1 MFNDKDIKAL
11 AYEKAIEPDRVYA
24 ALEDALSTEARKY
37 YKTREP
43 LEAEL
48 DRTNGSVIVHAI
60 KEIVPDENEIEDPQ
74 AQWTLDQARKIDPA
88 IEVGGRLRLTYI
100 SKEVVDVVKDPH
112 TQIRTYEAQK
122 IDPEVEQG
130 DEVKIPLTKPPDEL
144 GRIAAQSA
152 KQVLYQKVRE
162 AEREKVY
169 NEFKDKL
176 GELENGYVKRFER
189 GDMII
194 DLNGKTEGI
203 IPRSQQSRAE
213 RYSQGDR
220 IKAVIID
227 VHTQPKGPQVVLS
240 RTDPR
245 LLIKLFE
252 MEVPEIYDG
261 TVVIKGAVREP
272 GERAKI
278 AVTSR
283 ERDVDPVG
291 ACVGMKGSRVQSIIR
306 ELRGEKI
313 DIIPWN
319 DDIVVYAQ
327 NSLAPAKITR
337 VSVTSDEQAHRPHLD
352 VIVDN
357 DQLSLA
363 IGKRGLNVRLAAE
376 LIGAKIDIKS
386 EEEVKGEVA
395 DALTAMLQEAMAE
408 SRSQVEVHDIEN
420 LPAEWA
426 DKLSEAGY
434 DDLDSVINAS
444 VDDLT
449 AIEGVDEEIAGQMIE
464 LARKHEQVEETPE
477 GDSEEEEG
485 DGEEYAEGEAE
496 AEAEEPAGD
505 EEQQEAKVE

>member
-1 MFNDKDIKAL
+1 MFDENLSKNIKAL
-11 AYEKAIEPDRVYA
+11 AYEKSIDVERVFK
-24 ALEDALSTEARKY
+24 ALEDALATAARKY

-43 LEAEL
+43 METVI
-48 DRTNGSVIVHAI
+48 DRTSGQMTMYVV
-60 KEIVPDENEIEDPQ
+60 KEIVEDENQIEDPQ
-74 AQWTLDQARKIDPA
+74 AQWTLEQARTVEPSV
-88 IEVGGRLRLTYI
+88 EVGGKIRLSYLN
-100 SKEVVDVVKDPH
+100 KEVVDVVRDPN
-112 TQIRTYEAQK
+112 TQIRTWEAQK
-122 IDPEVEQG
+122 IDSDVEQG
-130 DEVKIPLTKPPDEL
+130 DEVHIPITKQADEF

-169 NEFKDKL
+169 NEFAGKV

-220 IKAVIID
+220 IKAVIVD

-278 AVTSR
+278 AVMSR

-313 DIIPWN
+313 DIIPWH
-319 DDIVVYAQ
+319 DDIVNYAQ
-327 NSLAPAKITR
+327 NALAPAKITR
-337 VSVTSDEQAHRPHLD
+337 VSVTSDDSAHRPHLD

-395 DALTAMLQEAMAE
+395 DALTAMLQEAMADQ
-408 SRSQVEVHDIEN
+408 RTQINVHEVDE
-420 LPAEWA
+420 LPSEWA
-426 DKLSEAGY
+426 DKLDAAGY
-434 DDLDSVINAS
+434 DDLDSLLNAS
-444 VDDLT
+444 IDDLT
-449 AIEGVDEEIAGQMIE
+449 AIEGIDAESAAKIIE
-464 LARKHEQVEETPE
+464 LAQKHEEVAGAEETY
-477 GDSEEEEG
+477 EE
-485 DGEEYAEGEAE
+485 
-496 AEAEEPAGD
+496 EAEEGEQT
-505 EEQQEAKVE
+505 EESPET

>member
-1 MFNDKDIKAL
+1 MFDENLSKNIKAL
-11 AYEKAIEPDRVYA
+11 AYEKSIDVERVFK
-24 ALEDALSTEARKY
+24 ALEDALATAARKY
-37 YKTREP
+37 YRTREP
-43 LEAEL
+43 METVL
-48 DRTNGSVIVHAI
+48 DRNSGEMKMYVV
-60 KEIVPDENEIEDPQ
+60 KEIVENEDMIEDPQ
-74 AQWTLDQARKIDPA
+74 AQWTLDQAHKVDPNA
-88 IEVGGRLRLTYI
+88 QVGGTIRLDYI
-100 SKEVVDVVKDPH
+100 TKEVVDVVRDPN
-112 TQIRTYEAQK
+112 TQIRTWEAQK
-122 IDPEVEQG
+122 IDKEVEQG
-130 DEVKIPLTKPPDEL
+130 DEVHIPLTQQAGDF

-162 AEREKVY
+162 AEREKVF

-278 AVTSR
+278 AVMSR

-319 DDIVVYAQ
+319 DDIVIFAQ

-337 VSVTSDEQAHRPHLD
+337 VSVTSDDSAHRPHLD

-395 DALTAMLQEAMAE
+395 DALTAMLQEAMADQ
-408 SRSQVEVHDIEN
+408 RSETNVHDIDDM
-420 LPAEWA
+420 PSEWA
-426 DKLSEAGY
+426 DKLEEAGY
-434 DDLDSVINAS
+434 DDLDSVINATIE
-444 VDDLT
+444 DLT
-449 AIEGVDEEIAGQMIE
+449 AIEGIDDEIAAQIIE
-464 LARKHEQVEETPE
+464 VARKHEQVEEST
-477 GDSEEEEG
+477 GGEEEE
-485 DGEEYAEGEAE
+485 YAVEEGEGEDAVAE
-496 AEAEEPAGD
+496 ASEG
-505 EEQQEAKVE
+505 EEQQEEAKVE